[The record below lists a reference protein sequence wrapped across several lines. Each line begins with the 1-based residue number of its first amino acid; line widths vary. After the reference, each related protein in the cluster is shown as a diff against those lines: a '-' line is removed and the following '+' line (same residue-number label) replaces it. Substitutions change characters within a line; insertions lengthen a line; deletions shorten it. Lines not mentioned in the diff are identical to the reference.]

1 MVRCSNVSLTA
12 EQARGDFKF
21 GCYCR
26 IIIAET
32 SRKSDCEQSAGC
44 AQIPPKI
51 INSEGACCSFT
62 SVRPVR
68 AAAGARKPR
77 TFPSK
82 PNR

>member
-12 EQARGDFKF
+12 EQTRGDFKF

-26 IIIAET
+26 IIIAEM

-51 INSEGACCSFT
+51 INSEDTCFSFT
-62 SVRPVR
+62 SVRPFSRCCGR
-68 AAAGARKPR
+68 A
-77 TFPSK
+77 
-82 PNR
+82 